1 MISDAC
7 KAIPSETSVTGHEV
21 SGGNASIRSSA
32 CRAVLGYCLP
42 DKVFV
47 HIMIPE
53 TSSRVS
59 LALLGNVFQT
69 ENCREIYD
77 GK

>member
-21 SGGNASIRSSA
+21 SGMYAITTISA
-32 CRAVLGYCLP
+32 WKAVLL
-42 DKVFV
+42 D
-47 HIMIPE
+47 HIVIPE
-53 TSSRVS
+53 TPSRVT